1 MAITENEFPITLE
14 ASADLSTKQY
24 RFVTLSSGQV
34 AVVASAGADAIG
46 VLSDKPAA
54 AGRPAR
60 VVVGGVTKVILGA
73 TVAQDAEVQSDA
85 NGAGITAASGDYVLG
100 KALEGG
106 DSGDIVAVL
115 LGSNHLNA

>member
-100 KALEGG
+100 KAIEGG